1 MRAKKSVCR
10 RFTTYV
16 REPGWLIGIAM
27 GYGLDEQGLESRQG
41 LGIFL
46 FITAS
51 RPALGPTQL
60 PYPVGIR
67 GSFPGSKA
75 AGALKLTTHLHL
87 VPG

>member
-27 GYGLDEQGLESRQG
+27 GYGLDDQG

-46 FITAS
+46 FTTAS

-60 PYPVGIR
+60 PYPVVIR